1 MNVYFNIDRSKTSPS
16 KAVLPTVVFISTNH
30 SSFGELRR
38 NGFMLIV
45 GWWDFAAK
53 ITIIFKPMSN
63 EQKTGRTFWDFA
75 AEQPGI
81 IAFLIMCATVA
92 VIFIFGLP

>member
-1 MNVYFNIDRSKTSPS
+1 
-16 KAVLPTVVFISTNH
+16 
-30 SSFGELRR
+30 
-38 NGFMLIV
+38 
-45 GWWDFAAK
+45 
-53 ITIIFKPMSN
+53 MSN